1 MKAKVDQDTCIG
13 CGMCVSICPQIFEMD
28 DDIGKAVAS
37 SSDISDSDMDCAKD
51 AEDSCPVSAITVS

>member
-28 DDIGKAVAS
+28 DDIGKAVATS
-37 SSDISDSDMDCAKD
+37 NDISDNDMDCAKD
-51 AEDSCPVSAITVS
+51 AENSCPVSAITIS